1 MTVPLLTTR
10 GASAVAVLAV
20 ASILG
25 WSLAAQT
32 PASVGLTAGDRV
44 ARAYDVVLDAD
55 FARMPAVVAETCGP
69 APPEVCTGLLT
80 MTRWWELML
89 DPEHPGRDAR
99 FATSVERAV
108 ADTTAWTVRE
118 PRRAEAW
125 FYLGVALGA
134 RGQWR
139 VLHEQKLAAAREGKR
154 VKEALD
160 RALALDPSL
169 QDAEFGTGMYRY
181 YAGIVPSYMRWL
193 QWLFSLPGGD
203 RADGLAR
210 MERASRGGQLVT
222 AEADYQLHLIYLWYE
237 KRIPDALDKIR
248 HLQQRYPHNPHFHDA
263 EATIHRRYR
272 GDHRAARSVGERLLS
287 LATQGTVHEPALAA
301 PRARLIIAQACVALG
316 DPEAARPHLAAILQE
331 SRTAPVDV
339 VRVARQLT
347 RTSQTRP

>member
-1 MTVPLLTTR
+1 VITRHFTRRAATVVAAVAL
-10 GASAVAVLAV
+10 AVAVR
-20 ASILG
+20 STPT
-25 WSLAAQT
+25 AQP
-32 PASVGLTAGDRV
+32 PASGGLTADDTV

-55 FARMPAVVAETCGP
+55 FTRMPAVVAETCGP
-69 APPEVCTGLLT
+69 APPEVCTGLMT
-80 MTRWWELML
+80 MSRWWELIL

-99 FATSVERAV
+99 FVTSVERAV
-108 ADTTAWTVRE
+108 AETTAWTVRE

-139 VLHEQKLAAAREGKR
+139 VLHEEKLAAAREGKR

-193 QWLFSLPGGD
+193 QWIFSLPGGD
-203 RADGLAR
+203 RVDGLAR

-222 AEADYQLHLIYLWYE
+222 AEADYQLHFIYLWYE
-237 KRIPDALDKIR
+237 GRIPDALAKIR
-248 HLQQRYPHNPHFHDA
+248 HLQERYPHNPHFQDA

-272 GDHRAARSVGERLLS
+272 GDHRAALQVGERLL
-287 LATQGTVHEPALAA
+287 AMAMQGRVHEAALAA
-301 PRARLIIAQACVALG
+301 PRARLIMSQAYEALG
-316 DPEAARPHLAAILQE
+316 QRDAARPHLAAIIADA
-331 SRTAPVDV
+331 RTAPVDV
-339 VRVARQLT
+339 VRIARQMD
-347 RTSQTRP
+347 RASRARR

>member
-1 MTVPLLTTR
+1 MITHLLTRRSAT
-10 GASAVAVLAV
+10 GIAALAMASALWPSPSAQVP
-20 ASILG
+20 
-25 WSLAAQT
+25 AAR
-32 PASVGLTAGDRV
+32 GLTAGDTV

-69 APPEVCTGLLT
+69 APPEVCTGLMT
-80 MTRWWELML
+80 MSRWWELML

-99 FATSVERAV
+99 FVTAVERAV
-108 ADTTAWTVRE
+108 AETTAWTVRE

-139 VLHEQKLAAAREGKR
+139 VLHEEKLAAAREGKR

-181 YAGIVPSYMRWL
+181 YAGIVPSFMRWL
-193 QWLFSLPGGD
+193 QWIFSLPGGD
-203 RADGLAR
+203 RVDGLAR

-237 KRIPDALDKIR
+237 GRIPDALAKIR
-248 HLQQRYPHNPHFHDA
+248 HLQERYPHNPHFQDA

-272 GDHRAARSVGERLLS
+272 GDHRAALQVGERLLVM
-287 LATQGTVHEPALAA
+287 ATQGRVHEAALAA
-301 PRARLIIAQACVALG
+301 PRAHLIIARAYDALG
-316 DPEAARPHLAAILQE
+316 QREAARPHMTAIMDAA
-331 SRTAPVDV
+331 RTAPVDV
-339 VRVARQLT
+339 VRIARQMQ
-347 RTSQTRP
+347 RTSPARP

>member
-1 MTVPLLTTR
+1 MTTPTLTVRLATVI
-10 GASAVAVLAV
+10 AVIGLAV
-20 ASILG
+20 SMG
-25 WSLAAQT
+25 VSSLAQS
-32 PASVGLTAGDRV
+32 PVIGGLTAGDRV

-55 FARMPAVVAETCGP
+55 FARMPAVVADTCGP

-99 FATSVERAV
+99 FATSVDRAV
-108 ADTTAWTVRE
+108 AETTAWTVRE

-139 VLHEQKLAAAREGKR
+139 VLHEEKLAAAREGKR

-160 RALALDPSL
+160 RALSLDPAL
-169 QDAEFGTGMYRY
+169 QDAQFGTGMYRY

-193 QWLFSLPGGD
+193 QWIFSLPGGD

-210 MERASRGGQLVT
+210 MERASRAGQLVT

-237 KRIPDALDKIR
+237 GRIPDALEKIR
-248 HLQQRYPHNPHFHDA
+248 GLQQRYPHNPHFQDA

-272 GDHRAARSVGERLLS
+272 RDHRAALQVGERLLAM
-287 LATQGTVHEPALAA
+287 ATQGTVREAALAA
-301 PRARLIIAQACVALG
+301 PRARLIIAQAHEALG
-316 DPEAARPHLAAILQE
+316 DHEAARPHIAAILADA
-331 SRTAPVDV
+331 RTAPIDV
-339 VRVARQLT
+339 VRQARQI
-347 RTSQTRP
+347 TRPSRTRP

>member
-1 MTVPLLTTR
+1 MTVV
-10 GASAVAVLAV
+10 GLAV
-20 ASILG
+20 ALRTTP
-25 WSLAAQT
+25 AAQS
-32 PASVGLTAGDRV
+32 PSGGGLTAGDRV

-55 FARMPAVVAETCGP
+55 FTRMPAVVADTCGP
-69 APPEVCTGLLT
+69 APTEVCTGLLA
-80 MTRWWELML
+80 MSRWWELML

-99 FATSVERAV
+99 FVTSVERAV
-108 ADTTAWTVRE
+108 AETTAWTVRE

-139 VLHEQKLAAAREGKR
+139 VLHEEKLAAAREGKR
-154 VKEALD
+154 VKDALD

-193 QWLFSLPGGD
+193 QWFFSLPGGN

-237 KRIPDALDKIR
+237 GRIPDALEKIR
-248 HLQQRYPHNPHFHDA
+248 HLQQRYPHNPHFQDA

-272 GDHRAARSVGERLLS
+272 GDHRAALQVGERLLTM
-287 LATQGTVHEPALAA
+287 ATQGAVHEAALAA
-301 PRARLIIAQACVALG
+301 PRARLTIAQAYEALG
-316 DPEAARPHLAAILQE
+316 QPEAARPHIAAILGDA
-331 SRTAPVDV
+331 RTAPVDV
-339 VRVARQLT
+339 VRLARQFS
-347 RTSQTRP
+347 RTSRTRP